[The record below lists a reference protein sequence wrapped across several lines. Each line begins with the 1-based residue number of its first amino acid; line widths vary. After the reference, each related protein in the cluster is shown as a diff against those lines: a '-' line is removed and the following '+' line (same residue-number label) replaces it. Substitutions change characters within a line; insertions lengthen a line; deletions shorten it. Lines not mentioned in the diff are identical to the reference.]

1 MKETTQPPKDP
12 KKKLWIGYAVI
23 LSIVILSNIFLF
35 PALMQASVKSVNY
48 STFLQM
54 LEDKELSTVQIEDQ
68 QIYFVDKNENSYK
81 TNAIAQDNNLV
92 ARLEDAGVEFGTVY
106 QSPTI
111 WDSLLNLVISFLPM
125 ILLFWFVNRWASK
138 KMQEMGGAGGNAML
152 FGGGKSGAKQ
162 YVVDDETGIKFNDVA
177 GEDEAK
183 ESLQEIVD
191 FLHNPK
197 KYEDIGA
204 KMPKGVLL
212 VGPPGTGKTLL
223 ARAVAGEA
231 GVPFFSI
238 AGSEFVEMFVGMGAS
253 KVRDLFNQ
261 AGEKAPCIVFI
272 DEIDTIGKKRD
283 GGANLGGNDERE
295 QTLNQLLTEMDG
307 FDAAKGVVILA
318 ATNRPESL
326 DPALTRP
333 GRFDR
338 RVPVELPDLKGRES
352 ILRLHAKKVKLGPD
366 CDFGVVARMTP
377 GASGAELA
385 NIVNE
390 AALCA
395 VRHRRKAVTQ
405 FDLQEAVDTILAGAQ
420 KKNKILNNKEK
431 CIVSYHE
438 VGHALVAALQ
448 TNSAPVQKITIVPR
462 TSGALGFTMQVE
474 DGDHTLMTKE
484 EILNK
489 IATLTGGRAAEELI
503 FHSITTGA
511 SNDIEQAT
519 KLARALVTRY
529 GMTEDFDMVALE
541 TVNNAYLGGDA
552 SLACSEQTAAKVDA
566 KVVEIVQAEHR
577 KAYQLLSDNKRKLDE
592 IAQYLY
598 EKETISGEEFMRIL
612 NAQPQLPAA
621 PLANSTKAAE

>member
-12 KKKLWIGYAVI
+12 KKKLWVGYAVI
-23 LSIVILSNIFLF
+23 LAIVILSNIFLY
-35 PALMQASVKSVNY
+35 PALMQAGVKSVNY

-54 LEDKELSTVQIEDQ
+54 LESKELATVQIEDQ

-111 WDSLLNLVISFLPM
+111 WDSLLNLIISFLPM
-125 ILLFWFVNRWASK
+125 ILLFWFINRWASK
-138 KMQEMGGAGGNAML
+138 KMEQMGGAGGNAML
-152 FGGGKSGAKQ
+152 FGGKSGAKQ

-253 KVRDLFNQ
+253 KVRDLFKQ

-352 ILRLHAKKVKLGPD
+352 ILRLHAKKVRLGPD
-366 CDFGVVARMTP
+366 CDFSVVARMTP

-420 KKNKILNNKEK
+420 KKNKILNNNEK

-541 TVNNAYLGGDA
+541 TVNNTYLGGDA

-577 KAYQLLSDNKRKLDE
+577 KAYKLLADNKRKLDE

-612 NAQPQLPAA
+612 NAQPQLPAETSA
-621 PLANSTKAAE
+621 DSTNAVQ

>member
-12 KKKLWIGYAVI
+12 KKKLWVGYAVI
-23 LSIVILSNIFLF
+23 LAIVILSNIFLY
-35 PALMQASVKSVNY
+35 PALMQAGVKSVNY

-54 LEDKELSTVQIEDQ
+54 LESRELATVQIEDQ
-68 QIYFVDKNENSYK
+68 QIYFVDKNENSFK

-111 WDSLLNLVISFLPM
+111 WDSLLNLIISFLPM
-125 ILLFWFVNRWASK
+125 ILLFWFINRWASK
-138 KMQEMGGAGGNAML
+138 KMEQMGGAGGNAML
-152 FGGGKSGAKQ
+152 FGGKSGAKQ

-253 KVRDLFNQ
+253 KVRDLFKQ

-283 GGANLGGNDERE
+283 GGSNLGGNDERE

-352 ILRLHAKKVKLGPD
+352 ILRLHAKKVRLGPD
-366 CDFGVVARMTP
+366 CDFSVIARMTP

-577 KAYQLLSDNKRKLDE
+577 KAYKLLADNKRKLDE

-612 NAQPQLPAA
+612 NAQPQLPAGTSA
-621 PLANSTKAAE
+621 DSTNAVQ